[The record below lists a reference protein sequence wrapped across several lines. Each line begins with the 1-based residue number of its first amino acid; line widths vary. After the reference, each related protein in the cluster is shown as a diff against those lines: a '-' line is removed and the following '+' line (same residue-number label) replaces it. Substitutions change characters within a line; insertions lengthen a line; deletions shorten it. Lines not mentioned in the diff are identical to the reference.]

1 MSNKTIFDALR
12 AAGLTAEGAC
22 GLMGNMMAESTMKSN
37 IAQRGMTKLSDEQY
51 TAAADNGLIDFVR
64 DSVGYG
70 LCQWTASD
78 RKAKLLA
85 YAQNRG
91 VSVGDEAMQVQFCLL
106 ELTAGWQKVG
116 MILRSSCDIDECAD
130 RVCDQYEIPAVKNYT
145 TRRQFAREFFNQFCG
160 SDALAQETAAQ
171 PEKQGLLSSIGSW
184 FRPAAQE
191 PAKTGAKDNAGITAA
206 VMIFQMFMSYTG
218 YWGEVDGQ
226 RSPEF
231 FSALRKFVDD
241 LEKQ

>member
-1 MSNKTIFDALR
+1 MSNKTIYDALR

-22 GLMGNMMAESTMKSN
+22 GLMGNMMAESGMKSN

-51 TAAADNGLIDFVR
+51 TAVADNGLIDFVR

-70 LCQWTASD
+70 LCQWTSSD
-78 RKAKLLA
+78 RKAGLLA
-85 YAQNRG
+85 KAKNNG
-91 VSVGDEAMQVQFCLL
+91 TSVGDAQTQVEFCLQ
-106 ELTAGWQKVG
+106 ELQRGYQRVL
-116 MILRSSCDIDECAD
+116 MVLRSSHDIDECAD
-130 RVCDQYEIPAVKNYT
+130 RVCDQYERPAVNNYLA
-145 TRRQFAREFFNQFCG
+145 RRQFARNFYNDFCG
-160 SDALAQETAAQ
+160 SGTLAQEQ
-171 PEKQGLLSSIGSW
+171 
-184 FRPAAQE
+184 
-191 PAKTGAKDNAGITAA
+191 KTQVNGNASAGANAGITAA
-206 VMIFQMFMSYTG
+206 VMIFQMFMAYAG